1 MILTSNATQCANENK
16 LSPSL
21 FWQVVF
27 GCRRAAHASCVCVCA
42 CILCAEDFLPMA
54 GGRRDTQGPD
64 EDTQNIYVCV
74 CVGPLKIDARMKP
87 GEIEPVKFLILNS
100 HF

>member
-1 MILTSNATQCANENK
+1 
-16 LSPSL
+16 
-21 FWQVVF
+21 
-27 GCRRAAHASCVCVCA
+27 
-42 CILCAEDFLPMA
+42 MA

-64 EDTQNIYVCV
+64 ENTRNICVYV